1 MLEEKVR
8 KMRVFIKDKK
18 RVIPKGVSP
27 EKVKNEK
34 SYTKADLERLQ
45 DELKTAKEEKANED

>member
-1 MLEEKVR
+1 
-8 KMRVFIKDKK
+8 MRVFIKDKK